1 MNIQILSWMKV
12 YAVLWLSTLPW
23 RFLSGLAC
31 GAFVVFLWHDA
42 SVSRI
47 ELKQAEDR
55 AQATL
60 EQSIVVTQADAKAS
74 KELSD
79 AKAKTDLLAGELASN
94 SKRLSISATCV
105 PASGDSSMGDGGSA
119 ILDRESEQN
128 YLAHRRL
135 IETKDAQIKF
145 LQGVIRGLQS
155 GG

>member
-1 MNIQILSWMKV
+1 MP
-12 YAVLWLSTLPW
+12 AWLTALPW

-31 GAFVVFLWHDA
+31 GALVVFLWHDA

-47 ELKQAEDR
+47 ALKQAEDR

-60 EQSIVVTQADAKAS
+60 EQSIVVTQADSKAS

-79 AKAKTDLLAGELASN
+79 AKAKTDLLASELASG
-94 SKRLSISATCV
+94 SKRLSIGATCM
-105 PASGDSSMGDGGSA
+105 PAAGDSRMGNGATA
-119 ILDRESEQN
+119 ILDRESESA

-145 LQGVIRGLQS
+145 LQGVIRGLQAKH
-155 GG
+155 